1 MNVGMVLGVVESGL
15 ELLNKLVPDQ
25 ATKIANQIKS
35 LRERWDHEIS
45 KTDKR
50 DDAMLDCIELELRDI
65 CELYAF
71 AIKQANASDKL
82 K

>member
-1 MNVGMVLGVVESGL
+1 MTAELVLGVIEEGL
-15 ELLNKLVPDQ
+15 TLLNKLVPDE
-25 ATKIANQIKS
+25 ATKIANKIKS
-35 LRERWDHEIS
+35 LRERWDNEYS

-71 AIKQANASDKL
+71 AIKGANSSSKL
-82 K
+82 N

>member
-1 MNVGMVLGVVESGL
+1 MNVGMILGVVESGL
-15 ELLNKLVPDQ
+15 ELLNKIVPDQ

-45 KTDKR
+45 KADKR

-65 CELYAF
+65 CQLF
-71 AIKQANASDKL
+71 SSAIKQASSSDKL